1 MNKSKTILITGASR
15 GIGKAIAE
23 ILRNNDYEV
32 LAPGSKDLDV
42 TNQESIDK
50 YLSKYLD
57 QKPLYGLIC
66 NAGIYY
72 ENSLEEHCIDEFS
85 KILDVNLTGAFRI
98 IQATLANL
106 KIAHDARII
115 LISSVSAYGNPGA
128 PAYAASKAGLIA
140 MMKSLAPEL
149 SHHDISINSIN
160 PGWVRTDMA
169 QSILKTQASQE
180 ANLGA
185 NLQKRWIEPEEI
197 ANLVKF
203 LLSKESKAIS
213 GESINI
219 DAGLMV

>member
-1 MNKSKTILITGASR
+1 MNNSKTILITGASR
-15 GIGKAIAE
+15 GIGKAIAK
-23 ILRNNDYEV
+23 ILGNNDYEI

-42 TNQESIDK
+42 TKQESINK
-50 YLSKYLD
+50 YLNENLGS
-57 QKPLYGLIC
+57 KPLYGLVS

-72 ENSLEEHCIDEFS
+72 ENALEKHSIQEFS

-98 IQATLANL
+98 IQSTLANL
-106 KIAHDARII
+106 KIANDARII

-149 SHHDISINSIN
+149 SHHDISINTIN

-169 QSILKTQASQE
+169 QAILKTQTSQE

-197 ANLVKF
+197 AHLVKF